1 MTFRSSAPASV
12 RCWNVRNGITVVADA
27 ADTTAAALKMR
38 RHQPDV
44 LVLDVRLA
52 CGGSVEAIERL
63 RKEAPGCRVLLLYT
77 EDHRPVRQAY
87 TSGADGYLLKETAA
101 EGLIAAVRTIS
112 LGGLYVDPKLAVRI
126 LIAENDPLSDREREL
141 LQLLARGHTN
151 AEIARMLH
159 ILRPHRRGPSQ
170 EDHAEAE
177 PRVASRDGPLRT
189 SQRHA
194 RAGPPR
200 RAQRQVI
207 RVRAQTSRED
217 AVLADATVGLA
228 AHVGGSPSPRVQ
240 RAPPAAR
247 LAARSLEPCGSAP
260 IEIVRCR

>member
-1 MTFRSSAPASV
+1 LVVDDLPIV
-12 RCWNVRNGITVVADA
+12 RAGLRTLLEREDWITVVADA

-159 ILRPHRRGPSQ
+159 ISARTAESHRRKIMQKLSLGSR
-170 EDHAEAE
+170 AELVRYA
-177 PRVASRDGPLRT
+177 LRSGMLERAAPT
-189 SQRHA
+189 RTA
-194 RAGPPR
+194 AGDPRAG
-200 RAQRQVI
+200 
-207 RVRAQTSRED
+207 
-217 AVLADATVGLA
+217 ADQ
-228 AHVGGSPSPRVQ
+228 S
-240 RAPPAAR
+240 
-247 LAARSLEPCGSAP
+247 
-260 IEIVRCR
+260 

>member
-1 MTFRSSAPASV
+1 LVVDDLPIV
-12 RCWNVRNGITVVADA
+12 RAGLRTLLEREDGITVVADA
-27 ADTTAAALKMR
+27 ASTTAAALKMR

-52 CGGSVEAIERL
+52 CGGSVDAIERL

-87 TSGADGYLLKETAA
+87 TSGADGHLLKETAA

-112 LGGLYVDPKLAVRI
+112 LGGLYVDAKLAVRI

-159 ILRPHRRGPSQ
+159 ISARTADSHRRKLMQKLNLGSR
-170 EDHAEAE
+170 AEMVRYALRSGMLE
-177 PRVASRDGPLRT
+177 RAAPTRAAASDP
-189 SQRHA
+189 
-194 RAGPPR
+194 RAG
-200 RAQRQVI
+200 
-207 RVRAQTSRED
+207 
-217 AVLADATVGLA
+217 ADQ
-228 AHVGGSPSPRVQ
+228 S
-240 RAPPAAR
+240 
-247 LAARSLEPCGSAP
+247 
-260 IEIVRCR
+260 